1 MDNGQLGFLVHITA
15 SDLDEK
21 EQQVLSLVVRGYR
34 TAAIATTLH
43 ISPQYVYL
51 LLRQLRYRFLAKTNE
66 AMVGRAIALGVVAT
80 DGTLNGVYPPSETNH
95 V

>member
-1 MDNGQLGFLVHITA
+1 MDKFEFVARIVA

-34 TAAIATTLH
+34 TTDIAETLH

-51 LLRQLRYRFLAKTNE
+51 LLRQLRYRFVAKTNE
-66 AMVGRAIALGVVAT
+66 AMVGRAITLGVVEP
-80 DGTLNGVYPPSETNH
+80 DGKLNGLPPE
-95 V
+95 